1 MAPRGSAAFEADS
14 DELSA
19 IADAAI
25 AGADDILGELPGAVL
40 TGDPRAPLRLID
52 RAVQAVYNDAYG
64 PMEVIAALHE
74 DRSMRDAAGPAL
86 VALRTWLEGLAF
98 QPAVGEAVTTLIKDG
113 ARARLDEPGCRLL
126 DRLALEVRHAGYGLP
141 EAPRDELKAVR
152 GRILDLEQ
160 RFCQN
165 LGEWEDGIVVGPD
178 GLAGLPAE
186 FVATLAN
193 GGAPGSKRVGV
204 GDAEYYPF
212 MEQASRRDLREALDR
227 KWRSRAVA
235 ANRPLLE
242 ELLALRRQAARLLGY
257 PSWAHVRTDG
267 RMAGNPERA
276 AALLGRVVPRMREV
290 ARRDLEAMSEMLQDD
305 GGGTR
310 VEWWDWQYYDRRRVR
325 AAGADMAQVTP
336 YLPLDVVLAGM
347 FRITGG
353 VFGIRVDPMPI
364 DHVWASTLRRF
375 AVHDASSGRLMGTFI
390 ADLAPREGKAPGAF
404 AGPIRLSSGRDDAW
418 TPAEYVLAASLPPAG
433 PDAPSLLR
441 HDDVVALFHEFG
453 HVLHGLLARPGYG
466 RQALDVEW
474 DFVEA
479 PSQIMEHWAWSPD
492 VLVAI
497 SQHYRTGEPLPRS
510 LAEGVA
516 STRLV
521 DAGLKGLITY
531 TTRAEADLELHAE
544 DPAPDLDRIDRELAE
559 RALLPAVEG
568 TFRLAGIIHL
578 ASNYDAGFYGYVWAK
593 VIGDD
598 LFSRFECEGMLDAG
612 VGAAYRR
619 AILEPAGGA
628 DPALMV
634 ERFLGRPSTEDAY
647 LRMNGLAGPAASG
660 SP

>member
-1 MAPRGSAAFEADS
+1 MAPRGSAVFEADS

-25 AGADDILGELPGAVL
+25 AGADDILGELPGAVR

-52 RAVQAVYNDAYG
+52 RAVKAAYNDAIG
-64 PMEVIAALHE
+64 PMEMIAALHE
-74 DRSMRDAAGPAL
+74 DHSMRDAAGPAL
-86 VALRTWLEGLAF
+86 VSLRNWFEGLAF
-98 QPAVGEAVTTLIKDG
+98 QSAVGEAVTALIEDG

-126 DRLALEVRHAGYGLP
+126 DRLALEVRQAGYGLA
-141 EAPRDELKAVR
+141 EAQRDELKSVR
-152 GRILDLEQ
+152 GRIVELEQ

-165 LGEWEDGIVVGPD
+165 LGEWEDGIDVGPD
-178 GLAGLPAE
+178 GLAGLPEE

-193 GGAPGSKRVGV
+193 GEGPGSKRVGV

-212 MEQASRRDLREALDR
+212 MEQASRRDLREALHR

-235 ANRPLLE
+235 SNRPLLE
-242 ELLALRRQAARLLGY
+242 EILALRRQAARLLGY

-267 RMAGNPERA
+267 RMAGDPEQA
-276 AALLGRVVPRMREV
+276 VALLGRVVPRMREV
-290 ARRDLEAMSEMLQDD
+290 ARRDLEVMTAMLQDD

-310 VEWWDWQYYDRRRVR
+310 VEWWDWQYYDTRRIR

-347 FRITGG
+347 FRITGE
-353 VFGIRVDPMPI
+353 VFGIRVEPMAI
-364 DHVWASTLRRF
+364 DHPWASGLRRF
-375 AVHDASSGRLMGTFI
+375 AVHDARSGGLLGTFI
-390 ADLAPREGKAPGAF
+390 ADLASREGKAPGAF
-404 AGPIRLSSGRDDAW
+404 ACPIHLSSGRDGPW
-418 TPAEYVLAASLPPAG
+418 TPGELVLAASLPPAG
-433 PDAPSLLR
+433 PSAPSLLR

-453 HVLHGLLARPGYG
+453 HVLHGLLGRPGYG
-466 RQALDVEW
+466 RQLLDVEW

-492 VLVAI
+492 VLVSI

-510 LAEGVA
+510 LAEAVA

-531 TTRAEADLELHAE
+531 TTRAEADLEIHGE
-544 DPAPDLDRIDRELAE
+544 DPAPDLDRIDREMAE
-559 RALLPAVEG
+559 RALLPAVDG
-568 TFRLAGIIHL
+568 TFRLAGVMHF
-578 ASNYDAGFYGYVWAK
+578 ASGYDAGFYGYLWAK

-598 LFSRFECEGMLDAG
+598 LFSRFEREGMLDPG
-612 VGAAYRR
+612 VGADFRR
-619 AILEPAGGA
+619 EILEPAGGA

-634 ERFLGRPSTEDAY
+634 ERFLGRASTEDAY
-647 LRMNGLAGPAASG
+647 LRLNGLAEPVAS
-660 SP
+660 SRL